1 MKVSRP
7 SPAFVVAL
15 IALVVAMAG
24 TATAGSWLITNSKQ
38 VKAGALT
45 GKNLKNGTVTGMDLA
60 PGSITADKLAPS
72 SALPSAATEV
82 YRKEGP
88 VDQDPGPV
96 PILTLGRLEPGVY
109 AIFGKVTLSPYNENI
124 GLLGELFKSAKTSA
138 GRCVLNAAGD
148 EDTSIGNIISPG
160 SAHPVT
166 MNMQLTRTFNEPH
179 SVKIYCIVDDIV
191 WKASDSSIIAIKL
204 AGSTKTAVDS

>member
-1 MKVSRP
+1 M
-7 SPAFVVAL
+7 VVAA
-15 IALVVAMAG
+15 IALALAMAG
-24 TATAGSWLITNSKQ
+24 SATAGTWLITNSKQ

-60 PGSITADKLAPS
+60 PGSITIDKLAPS
-72 SALPSAATEV
+72 AALPSAGTEV

-96 PILTLGRLEPGVY
+96 PVLTLGKLDPGTY
-109 AIFGKVTLSPYNENI
+109 AIFGKTTISPYDENI

-148 EDTSIGNIISPG
+148 EDTSIANVISPG

-204 AGSTKTAVDS
+204 AGSTKTAGDS